1 MDRLTSL
8 TAFCQVVECGGFS
21 AAGRK
26 LNLSVNMI
34 SRHVQSLE
42 LKLGVRLLNR
52 TTRQVKLT
60 EIGRLYYDRCS
71 QILGELEDAD
81 RIAETMQTTPRGKLR
96 VHVNTHLMRFLAPV
110 LSEYLT
116 LYPSVDLDLVTGESS
131 IDIIE
136 DGYDLA
142 LRSVTPVSSGMIIR
156 NLTPWRQVI
165 SCSPSYLEKHSA
177 PTHPSELAERNCL
190 QYHFFP
196 TGNEWRFEAP
206 SGEVLAV
213 RVSGNV
219 ITTSALLLRS
229 LAIDG
234 IGILAAPSFLVAEDI
249 ASGSLVRL
257 FEDYKLTEFSINAIY
272 PHRRYVSAKLR
283 ALIDLLVERLGDHRE
298 WVQQA
303 HAGV

>member
-21 AAGRK
+21 AAGRR
-26 LNLSVNMI
+26 LNLSANMI

-42 LKLGVRLLNR
+42 VKLGVRLLNR

-60 EIGRLYYDRCS
+60 EIGRLYYERSS
-71 QILGELEDAD
+71 QILSELDDAD
-81 RIAETMQTTPRGKLR
+81 RIVETMQTSPRGKLR
-96 VHVNTHLMRFLAPV
+96 VHVNTHLIRFLAPI

-116 LYPSVDLDLVTGESS
+116 LYPAVNLDLVTGERS
-131 IDIIE
+131 IDLIE

-142 LRSVTPVSSGMIIR
+142 LRSVTPPDSGMIIR
-156 NLTPWRQVI
+156 SLTPWRQVI
-165 SCSPSYLEKHSA
+165 SCSPSYLEKNSA
-177 PTHPSELAERNCL
+177 PIHPSELTDRNCL

-206 SGEVLAV
+206 SGEMLAV

-249 ASGSLVRL
+249 AKGDLVRL
-257 FEDYKLTEFSINAIY
+257 FEDYKLAEFAINAIY
-272 PHRRYVSAKLR
+272 PHRRYVSAKVR
-283 ALIDLLVERLGDHRE
+283 ALIDLLVERMGDHRE
-298 WVQQA
+298 WVEQA
-303 HAGV
+303 HAGL